1 MDTPA
6 PLFHKY
12 DDVEA
17 MLNFGYQ
24 TIYRL
29 CREGI
34 LVKTGRG
41 QGVLISDESV
51 QALISWMEKGG
62 DKWDAPKMRANPPD
76 VISAPV
82 ARAASGKTERPS
94 AGGTP
99 SASTASK
106 KNTARLTSKPPLRV
120 LNSFKLNLTTE

>member
-1 MDTPA
+1 MNTPA

-12 DDVEA
+12 ADVKA

-62 DKWDAPKMRANPPD
+62 DKWDAPRMRANPPS
-76 VISAPV
+76 VRSAP
-82 ARAASGKTERPS
+82 AAKVVSGKMAKQS

-99 SASTASK
+99 SASTASNT
-106 KNTARLTSKPPLRV
+106 NTARLTSKPPLRV
-120 LNSFKLNLTTE
+120 LESLKMN